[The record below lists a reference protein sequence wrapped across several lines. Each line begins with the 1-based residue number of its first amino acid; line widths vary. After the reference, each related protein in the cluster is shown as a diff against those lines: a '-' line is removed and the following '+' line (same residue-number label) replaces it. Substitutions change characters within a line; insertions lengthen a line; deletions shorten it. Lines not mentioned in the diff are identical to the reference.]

1 MKNDMTNT
9 PTLMHRRWS
18 RRGLLAATAFAGVG
32 VALAGEATLSFAQ
45 QPAGAAGDLAIARVA
60 ASLEVLAVS
69 AYQATLTAAG
79 ANKLG
84 AVPPAV
90 ATYVQTAMGNHQFAL
105 QQWNGVLTGAG
116 MTAVSAPPAD
126 LNATVQAA
134 FSKVTDVK
142 GAAELALL
150 LEQTAADTYF
160 MAIPKLT
167 IPAAIDLAG
176 NLQIVD
182 QKHAAI
188 LLFVLGRYPVPET
201 FMSGAKAYS
210 PPASAAAAPAGAAA
224 APAAKPSG
232 APAAAQPVVQP
243 AAQPRTGT
251 SGIGAT
257 TVVYTVQDGDT
268 IGSISISV
276 YGDASH
282 VGDIIESNYDILSRP
297 DGLTTGAVLV
307 LPLLNPD
314 GIAP

>member
-1 MKNDMTNT
+1 MKDDMTNT

-18 RRGLLAATAFAGVG
+18 RRGFLAAGAFAGAG
-32 VALAGEATLSFAQ
+32 VALASEATYSFAQ

-79 ANKLG
+79 ENKLG

-90 ATYVQTAMGNHQFAL
+90 ATYVQTALGNHQFAL
-105 QQWNGVLTGAG
+105 QQWNAVITGAG
-116 MTAVSAPPAD
+116 MSAVNAPPAD

-134 FSKVTDVK
+134 FGRVTDVK

-176 NLQIVD
+176 NLQIID

-210 PPASAAAAPAGAAA
+210 PPAAAAPQPAAAAV
-224 APAAKPSG
+224 PAAKPSG

-268 IGSISISV
+268 IGSISTAV

-297 DGLTTGAVLV
+297 DGLTTGTVLV
-307 LPLLNPD
+307 LPLVDTDSRTP
-314 GIAP
+314 

>member
-1 MKNDMTNT
+1 MKETTTNT
-9 PTLMHRRWS
+9 STLMNRKWS
-18 RRGLLAATAFAGVG
+18 RRGFLAAGG
-32 VALAGEATLSFAQ
+32 VAGATLAVAGDATFSFAQ

-60 ASLEVLAVS
+60 ASLEVLAVG
-69 AYQATLTAAG
+69 AYKATLDAAG

-90 ATYVQTAMGNHQFAL
+90 ATYVQTAMGHHQFAL
-105 QQWNGVLTGAG
+105 DQWNKVLGGAG
-116 MTAVSAPPAD
+116 MPAVSAPPAD
-126 LNATVQAA
+126 LNATVQTA
-134 FSKVTDVK
+134 FGKVTDVK

-176 NLQIVD
+176 NFLIID

-188 LLFVLGRYPVPET
+188 LLFVLGRYPVPDT

-210 PPASAAAAPAGAAA
+210 PPASAAAPAAA

-243 AAQPRTGT
+243 AAQPRTGN
-251 SGIGAT
+251 SGLGAT

-268 IGSISISV
+268 IGSISTSV
-276 YGDASH
+276 YGDASR
-282 VGDIIESNYDILSRP
+282 VGDIIDSNFDVLSQP
-297 DGLTTGAVLV
+297 DGLAAGTILV
-307 LPLLNPD
+307 LP
-314 GIAP
+314 

>member
-1 MKNDMTNT
+1 MKASTT
-9 PTLMHRRWS
+9 SKSTLMQRRWT
-18 RRGLLAATAFAGVG
+18 RRGFLAAGSFAGAS
-32 VALAGEATLSFAQ
+32 VALAGEATFSFAQ

-60 ASLEVLAVS
+60 ASLEVLAVA
-69 AYQATLTAAG
+69 AYQATLAAAG

-90 ATYVQTAMGNHQFAL
+90 ATYVQTALGHHQFAL
-105 QQWNGVLTGAG
+105 EQWNAVIRGAG
-116 MTAVSAPPAD
+116 MQAVTAPPAD
-126 LNATVQAA
+126 LNATVQTA
-134 FSKVTDVK
+134 FAKVTDVK

-176 NLQIVD
+176 NFSIID
-182 QKHAAI
+182 QQHASI
-188 LLFVLGRYPVPET
+188 LLFVLGKYPVPET

-210 PPASAAAAPAGAAA
+210 PPAAAAPAPAAG

-232 APAAAQPVVQP
+232 APATQPVVQP

-251 SGIGAT
+251 SGVGAT
-257 TVVYTVQDGDT
+257 TVVYTVQAGDT
-268 IGSISISV
+268 VGSISTAV

-297 DGLTTGAVLV
+297 DGLTPGTVLTFPAV
-307 LPLLNPD
+307 NS
-314 GIAP
+314 GGSAP